1 MKVISDSQGGLGM
14 IYRKSLLF
22 VVAAG
27 LLVVAGACSSS
38 SKPSSTGSTTPQ
50 SSTAPS
56 GTAASGTAPTGSAPS
71 AAGSSTT
78 YTLGVLADITGPGAP
93 SSKTLPIGVKAG
105 VGLAAQE
112 GYHIKY
118 VVADSATSTAGA
130 LAAAQKLVD
139 QNHVFAVVA
148 NSSMTFA
155 AAPFLAAHGIP
166 VVGADVDAGEW
177 LTDRNMFS
185 ITGTEDFTKVFS
197 QYGTILKTLGVTNM
211 AAIGYGISP
220 SSSDVAKGSAISA
233 QDAGIKVGYLNAN
246 FPFGGTNVGPVTL
259 AIKSAGSNGLI
270 SPIIQNTEFALVQ
283 ALRQEGVNLKAV
295 LNSTGYGADLTAGG
309 PGAEQ
314 IAQGQYFLTG
324 YEPIELNTA
333 ATQKLAS
340 IMKTYAGFTGD
351 PTFGEYQ
358 GYLAVAAFVQ
368 GLKAAGAHPTQAS
381 FINAMLGIDN
391 FNGEGLYGTHNLS
404 FALSAR
410 GLYSGVD
417 NCAWITKYSGTTFDL
432 VPGMEPIC
440 GKTVPGQKVS

>member
-1 MKVISDSQGGLGM
+1 M
-14 IYRKSLLF
+14 IQRKLVFAVVTAALL
-22 VVAAG
+22 
-27 LLVVAGACSSS
+27 LLAGACSSS
-38 SKPSSTGSTTPQ
+38 SKSSSASSTTTK
-50 SSTAPS
+50 S
-56 GTAASGTAPTGSAPS
+56 GTSSSGTSSSGG
-71 AAGSSTT
+71 GSSTT
-78 YTLGVLADITGPGAP
+78 YTLGVLADMTGPGAP
-93 SSKTLPIGVKAG
+93 SSDTLPIGVKAG
-105 VGLAAQE
+105 IGLAAQE
-112 GYHIKY
+112 GYHINY
-118 VVADSATSTAGA
+118 VVADTATSTAGA
-130 LAAAQKLVD
+130 LAAAEKLVD
-139 QNHVFAVVA
+139 QNHVFAVIA

-197 QYGTILKTLGVTNM
+197 QFGTILKDLGVTNM
-211 AAIGYGISP
+211 ATIGYGISP

-246 FPFGGTNVGPVTL
+246 FPFGGTNVGPVAL

-283 ALRQEGVNLKAV
+283 ALRNEGVDLKAV
-295 LNSTGYGADLTAGG
+295 LNSTGYGADLTAAG
-309 PGAEQ
+309 PGAQ
-314 IAQGQYFLTG
+314 QVGQGQYFLTG

-340 IMKTYAGFTGD
+340 VMKTYAGFTGD

-358 GYLAVAAFVQ
+358 GYLALAAFVQ
-368 GLKAAGAHPTQAS
+368 GLQAAGPHPTQAS
-381 FINAMLGIDN
+381 FINAMLGINN
-391 FNGEGLYGTHNLS
+391 FNGEGLYGSHDLS

-417 NCAWITKYSGTTFDL
+417 NCAWVTQYLGTTFHL

-440 GKTVPGQKVS
+440 GQTVAGQKVS